1 MNSDH
6 KMQQKLRHEAKA
18 LLEQDKVDL
27 IIGFEAGSLKFT
39 TTPLIT
45 KSKDD
50 LDRLV
55 INPFI
60 VNNLAL
66 FLPDFKGR
74 IAVASKG
81 CDSRSIVSLIQD
93 NKVSRDDLVIIG
105 IPCPG
110 MIELRKVE
118 KLTGKDRDELDD
130 IIREGDKVVITVDG
144 KGSEFPIAEV
154 LSDNCLACEFPTPQ
168 DYDIL
173 LGEPT
178 ATSQESRVKSRES
191 RVKGQGSRVQSHGE
205 GGGLQSEAS
214 PDSRLQTLK
223 AMSPQQRWEFWRKEF
238 SRCIRCYACRNIC
251 PSCFCKRCFVEESEP
266 RWLMPMPRWQENLMF
281 QAIRNIH
288 LAGRCTDCGGCERS
302 CPVNIP
308 LRCLTKEMYDLVD
321 ELFHFKAG
329 MDKDAPPLMT
339 HYEQEEAE
347 DLIR

>member
-1 MNSDH
+1 
-6 KMQQKLRHEAKA
+6 
-18 LLEQDKVDL
+18 LEQNKVDL
-27 IIGFEAGSLKFT
+27 IIGFEPGSLKFT

-45 KSKDD
+45 RDKDD

-60 VNNLAL
+60 VNNLAV
-66 FLPDFKGR
+66 FLPDIKGPDLKGR
-74 IAVASKG
+74 IAIVAKG

-93 NKVSRDDLVIIG
+93 NKISRDDLVIIG

-110 MIELRKVE
+110 MIELDKLE
-118 KLTGKDRDELDD
+118 KLAGKERDELDD
-130 IIREGDKVVITVDG
+130 VVRQGDTVVISADG
-144 KGSEFPIAEV
+144 KASEFPISEV
-154 LSDNCLACEFPTPQ
+154 LFDNCLGCEFPTPQ

-173 LGEPT
+173 LDEPT
-178 ATSQESRVKSRES
+178 VPLADRSV
-191 RVKGQGSRVQSHGE
+191 GQAKIE
-205 GGGLQSEAS
+205 E
-214 PDSRLQTLK
+214 LK
-223 AMSPQQRWEFWRKEF
+223 RMSPQERWKFWGKEF
-238 SRCIRCYACRNIC
+238 RRCIRCYACRNIC
-251 PSCFCKRCFVEESEP
+251 PSCFCHRCFVEESEP
-266 RWLMPMPRWQENLMF
+266 QWLMPLPRWQENLMF

-288 LAGRCTDCGGCERS
+288 LAGRCTDCGECERS

-308 LRCLTKEMYDLVD
+308 LRSLTREMYDLVD

>member
-1 MNSDH
+1 MNSNN
-6 KMQQKLRHEAKA
+6 KIQQKLRHEAGA
-18 LLEQDKVDL
+18 LLEQNKVDL
-27 IIGFEAGSLKFT
+27 IIGFEPGSLKFT

-45 KSKDD
+45 RDKGD

-60 VNNLAL
+60 VNNLAV
-66 FLPDFKGR
+66 FLPDIKGPDLKGPKLKGR
-74 IAVASKG
+74 VAIVAKG
-81 CDSRSIVSLIQD
+81 CDGRSIVSLIQD
-93 NKVSRDDLVIIG
+93 NKVRRDNLVILG

-144 KGSEFPIAEV
+144 KASEFPISDV
-154 LSDNCLACEFPTPQ
+154 LFDNCLGCEFPTPQ

-178 ATSQESRVKSRES
+178 APFAERSAGQARIL
-191 RVKGQGSRVQSHGE
+191 KGI
-205 GGGLQSEAS
+205 
-214 PDSRLQTLK
+214 
-223 AMSPQQRWEFWRKEF
+223 SPQERWEFWRREF
-238 SRCIRCYACRNIC
+238 RRCIRCYACRNIC
-251 PSCFCKRCFVEESEP
+251 PSCFCQRCFVEESEP
-266 RWLMPMPRWQENLMF
+266 QWLMPVPRWQENLMF
-281 QAIRNIH
+281 QAIRTIH
-288 LAGRCTDCGGCERS
+288 LAGRCSDCGECERS

-308 LRCLTKEMYDLVD
+308 LRSLTREMYDLVD

-329 MDKDAPPLMT
+329 MAKDAPPLMT
-339 HYEQEEAE
+339 HYEQEEAK